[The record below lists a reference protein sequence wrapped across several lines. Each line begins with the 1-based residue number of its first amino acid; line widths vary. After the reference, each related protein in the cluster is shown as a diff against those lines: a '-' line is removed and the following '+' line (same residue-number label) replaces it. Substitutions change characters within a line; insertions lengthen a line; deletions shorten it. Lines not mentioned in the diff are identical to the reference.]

1 MHHRGNKK
9 SPSNMNKFEYELAF
23 HDYNTCSYLQDK
35 SWNGFAGD
43 GKWLSCTI
51 FEFVWLIKR

>member
-51 FEFVWLIKR
+51 FELV